1 MSPIAIGVLA
11 VSMSLDALIAAI
23 GRGAAARRPSLSEA
37 VKTGLVF
44 GVIEML
50 TPLIGWA
57 LGTAASQWIQSVDHW
72 VAFALLAGVGGR
84 MIAQALRA
92 DTAAIDTAETT
103 RPGFGL
109 LATAIGTS
117 IDAMA
122 VGVSLAFLDVNIV
135 VVAATIG
142 FATMVMT
149 ITGVLAGKYLGAR
162 FGRYAEIVGG
172 IALIGLGGKILIDH
186 LGAG

>member
-23 GRGAAARRPSLSEA
+23 GRGATTRHPSLSEA

-84 MIAQALRA
+84 MILQALRPQA
-92 DTAAIDTAETT
+92 EPSDTPTA
-103 RPGFGL
+103 RPALGL
-109 LATAIGTS
+109 LATAVGTS

-122 VGVSLAFLDVNIV
+122 VGVSLAFLDVNIF
-135 VVAATIG
+135 VVAAAIG

>member
-1 MSPIAIGVLA
+1 MSPIATGVLA

-23 GRGAAARRPSLSEA
+23 GRGAVARRPSLSEA

-84 MIAQALRA
+84 MILQALRPEA
-92 DTAAIDTAETT
+92 ATPDTTTA
-103 RPGFGL
+103 RPALGL
-109 LATAIGTS
+109 LATAVGTS

-122 VGVSLAFLDVNIV
+122 VGVSLAFLDVNIL
-135 VVAATIG
+135 VVAAAIG

-172 IALIGLGGKILIDH
+172 VALIGLGGKILIDH